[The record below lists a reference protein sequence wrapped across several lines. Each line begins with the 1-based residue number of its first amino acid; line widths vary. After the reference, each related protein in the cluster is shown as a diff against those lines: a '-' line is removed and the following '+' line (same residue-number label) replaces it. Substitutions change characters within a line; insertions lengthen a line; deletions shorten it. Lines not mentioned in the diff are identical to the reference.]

1 MQQWQIASAHEQE
14 ALVIMTDFLV
24 RFRSENQTKS
34 PGSSPEKKLA
44 TKIAKKDSFG
54 AILAMKKATV
64 DSRLLCP
71 TVFLIINR
79 SF

>member
-1 MQQWQIASAHEQE
+1 MHEQE
-14 ALVIMTDFLV
+14 ALVIMTEFLV

-44 TKIAKKDSFG
+44 TRIAKKGSFG

>member
-1 MQQWQIASAHEQE
+1 MFVFWLVAAIVLAVAE
-14 ALVIMTDFLV
+14 ALTSTLITIWFM
-24 RFRSENQTKS
+24 
-34 PGSSPEKKLA
+34 
-44 TKIAKKDSFG
+44 FG